1 MTAIRLPRQ
10 SSRDSQDETISF
22 FWNNKKLKARK
33 GDSISAALLANEQQI
48 IGRSFKY
55 HRARS
60 VTSAGVEEAGALVT
74 TGKGAHTEPNVRA
87 STTELSEGLF
97 VYSQNAWPS
106 VRFDIGS
113 ILNVFGKFFAAGF
126 YYKTFMGKKFRSI
139 PPLEWGGGTGIW
151 MFFEKFI
158 RKAAGLGTAS
168 RLADPD
174 NYEHL
179 HTHTDI
185 LVIGSGPAGIQSAV
199 QAAQSGKDVLL
210 VEQDYAI
217 GGDYLSWQDKSE
229 FKTQISKLNKQN
241 ITVLTRTT
249 AFGLYDDT
257 TIGLIEI
264 ISPEERTQKPL
275 KPRQRFHI
283 CRAERVILATGAL
296 ERNYAFVNNDLP
308 GIMTVSSAR
317 TYLNRYQLLVGSN
330 IVIST
335 NNDSAYETGLELENA
350 GATVTILESREQ
362 IGELLLKQ
370 ILGRSI
376 NLY

>member
-33 GDSISAALLANEQQI
+33 GDSISAALLANEQQM

-55 HRARS
+55 HRARG

-158 RKAAGLGTAS
+158 RKAAGLGKAS

-199 QAAQSGKDVLL
+199 QAAKSGKDVLL

-229 FKTQISKLNKQN
+229 FKNK
-241 ITVLTRTT
+241 
-249 AFGLYDDT
+249 
-257 TIGLIEI
+257 
-264 ISPEERTQKPL
+264 
-275 KPRQRFHI
+275 
-283 CRAERVILATGAL
+283 
-296 ERNYAFVNNDLP
+296 
-308 GIMTVSSAR
+308 
-317 TYLNRYQLLVGSN
+317 
-330 IVIST
+330 
-335 NNDSAYETGLELENA
+335 
-350 GATVTILESREQ
+350 
-362 IGELLLKQ
+362 
-370 ILGRSI
+370 
-376 NLY
+376 